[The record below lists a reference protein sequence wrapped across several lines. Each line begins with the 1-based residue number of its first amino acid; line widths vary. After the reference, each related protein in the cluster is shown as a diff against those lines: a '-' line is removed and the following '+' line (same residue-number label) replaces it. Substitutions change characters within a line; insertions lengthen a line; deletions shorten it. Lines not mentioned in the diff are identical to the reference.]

1 MISYFVKLYMLGL
14 VLWRTKVLI
23 WKAAAFAACQ
33 KSILTVRYGHH
44 CPKDAESWQMRA
56 EEMNCNSIR
65 QQCSESLSLDPK
77 KYIFQYHCLIN
88 SWMNATIEVCALNQ
102 SILGYCAEFDT
113 DGAFIQE
120 NYRADCRQFDPPCP
134 KIYDSAEAYKY
145 QSCYYPVYRHYNRSI
160 QPSQEP
166 QIPSNLS
173 LLSRCP
179 LIPFLSF
186 VLIEFYRQF
195 L

>member
-1 MISYFVKLYMLGL
+1 MISYLVKLYMLAL
-14 VLWRTKVLI
+14 VLWRI
-23 WKAAAFAACQ
+23 KAAAFAACQ